1 MDCLFCKIVNK
12 EIPSRIITET
22 ENSIAFL
29 DAFPVSR
36 GHTLVIPKN
45 HYEKVQDMTDIDNND
60 LFDTVHK
67 VISKVDKLTGSTL
80 LAIHNG
86 KDSGQEIPHVHV
98 HLIPRD
104 PADQAGP
111 VHSMFKDRPKLSDDE
126 LDQIYAKIKS
136 SLIIGEIF
144 FLSRFSFVNIN
155 CMCWTCFCGIHYF
168 FL

>member
-1 MDCLFCKIVNK
+1 MDCIFCKIANK

-45 HYEKVQDMTDIDNND
+45 HYEKIQDMTDIDNND
-60 LFDTVHK
+60 LFYTVHK
-67 VISKVDKLTGSTL
+67 VVSKVDKLTGSTL
-80 LAIHNG
+80 LAVHNG

-98 HLIPRD
+98 HLIPRKSH
-104 PADQAGP
+104 DQAGP

-126 LDQIYAKIKS
+126 LDQLCAKIKS
-136 SLIIGEIF
+136 S
-144 FLSRFSFVNIN
+144 
-155 CMCWTCFCGIHYF
+155 
-168 FL
+168 

>member
-1 MDCLFCKIVNK
+1 MDCLFCKIANK

-45 HYEKVQDMTDIDNND
+45 HYEKVQDMTGIDNND
-60 LFDTVHK
+60 LFDTVYK
-67 VISKVDKLTGSTL
+67 VISKVDRLTGSTL

-98 HLIPRD
+98 HLIPRESH
-104 PADQAGP
+104 DQAGP
-111 VHSMFKDRPKLSDDE
+111 VHSMFKDRPKLSDEE
-126 LDQIYAKIKS
+126 LEQLCAKIKS
-136 SLIIGEIF
+136 S
-144 FLSRFSFVNIN
+144 
-155 CMCWTCFCGIHYF
+155 
-168 FL
+168 

>member
-1 MDCLFCKIVNK
+1 MDCLFCKIANK

-60 LFDTVHK
+60 LFDTVHN
-67 VISKVDKLTGSTL
+67 VISKVDKLTGATL
-80 LAIHNG
+80 LAILTG

-98 HLIPRD
+98 HLIPRQST
-104 PADQAGP
+104 DQAGP
-111 VHSMFKDRPKLSDDE
+111 VHRMFNDGPNLSDEELDE
-126 LDQIYAKIKS
+126 LCNKIKG
-136 SLIIGEIF
+136 L
-144 FLSRFSFVNIN
+144 
-155 CMCWTCFCGIHYF
+155 
-168 FL
+168 